1 MQLKTRA
8 CISLHEMKSAYRY
21 LGITIR
27 AALVL
32 ACMRIDEVVELE
44 VIRVALGSKMVVQR
58 LILSSIC
65 GSKQQLSTL

>member
-32 ACMRIDEVVELE
+32 ACMRIDETGELE
-44 VIRVALGSKMVVQR
+44 VYQAIVSLLGAKWW
-58 LILSSIC
+58 C
-65 GSKQQLSTL
+65 KD